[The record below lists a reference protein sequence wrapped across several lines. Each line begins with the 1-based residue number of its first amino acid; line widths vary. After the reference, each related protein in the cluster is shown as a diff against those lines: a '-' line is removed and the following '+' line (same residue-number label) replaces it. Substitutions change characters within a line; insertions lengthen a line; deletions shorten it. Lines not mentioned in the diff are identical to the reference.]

1 MSTLLFASYF
11 ILDKLLNFSE
21 PRFPYLQSDNYT
33 NFIELLW
40 GLEGKKNVCRVP
52 CIVFDTINTTF
63 INDRCED

>member
-11 ILDKLLNFSE
+11 TLDKLLNFSE

-40 GLEGKKNVCRVP
+40 GLKGKKKM
-52 CIVFDTINTTF
+52 ILD
-63 INDRCED
+63 